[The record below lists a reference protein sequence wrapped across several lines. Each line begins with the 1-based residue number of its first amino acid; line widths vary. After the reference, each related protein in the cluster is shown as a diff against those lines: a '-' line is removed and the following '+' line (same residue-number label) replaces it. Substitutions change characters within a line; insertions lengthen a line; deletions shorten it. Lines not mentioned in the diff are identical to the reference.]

1 MFAGFSGDR
10 LASAGEERKMERLSR
25 WAFLAQAERAELDQ
39 LRGFRREREPE
50 RLENR
55 LVEAPARLEVA
66 DAQVDV
72 VEHGPRG
79 YAAAGCCSRR

>member
-1 MFAGFSGDR
+1 
-10 LASAGEERKMERLSR
+10 MERLGGR
-25 WAFLAQAERAELDQ
+25 ILRAQAERAELDQ
-39 LRGFRREREPE
+39 LRGLRREREAEGPKD
-50 RLENR
+50 R

-66 DAQVDV
+66 DAQVAV